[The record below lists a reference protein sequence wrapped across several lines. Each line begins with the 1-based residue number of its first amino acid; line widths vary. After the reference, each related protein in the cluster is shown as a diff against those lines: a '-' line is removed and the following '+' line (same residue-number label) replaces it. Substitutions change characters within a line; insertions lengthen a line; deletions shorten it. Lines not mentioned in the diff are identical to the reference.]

1 MVLLRK
7 VSSALVQH
15 SFWAYA
21 TSPSVYVARTC
32 NDLNF
37 QPNGAPWAT
46 GSGPS
51 CYANQPTG
59 KIYDMSGVRF
69 ASTGLFSGLAH
80 LGGCTMTP
88 SGERRVRLF
97 KIGTATVFMLD
108 AIRRFFGDFRPADLT
123 IVVIELVFVVIVS
136 AEWATRE
143 IRDCRKRRRQRRRQ
157 QEIDLRVRALRDAL
171 WKGQELQL
179 RTPGSGDPYVAAW
192 RQAVSNWG
200 EETRVLLKSFS
211 EHAETAFSLP
221 MPSLPYIT
229 GSVGAVSEFVSL
241 ISHLNNLRGIIEKPD
256 VYL

>member
-1 MVLLRK
+1 
-7 VSSALVQH
+7 
-15 SFWAYA
+15 
-21 TSPSVYVARTC
+21 
-32 NDLNF
+32 
-37 QPNGAPWAT
+37 
-46 GSGPS
+46 
-51 CYANQPTG
+51 
-59 KIYDMSGVRF
+59 
-69 ASTGLFSGLAH
+69 
-80 LGGCTMTP
+80 MTP

-192 RQAVSNWG
+192 RDAVSNWG

>member
-1 MVLLRK
+1 M
-7 VSSALVQH
+7 
-15 SFWAYA
+15 
-21 TSPSVYVARTC
+21 
-32 NDLNF
+32 
-37 QPNGAPWAT
+37 
-46 GSGPS
+46 
-51 CYANQPTG
+51 
-59 KIYDMSGVRF
+59 
-69 ASTGLFSGLAH
+69 
-80 LGGCTMTP
+80 
-88 SGERRVRLF
+88 RLF

-211 EHAETAFSLP
+211 AHAETAFLS
-221 MPSLPYIT
+221 PYIT
-229 GSVGAVSEFVSL
+229 GSEGAVFEYISL
-241 ISHLNNLRGIIEKPD
+241 MSRLDNLKGIIEKPD
-256 VYL
+256 MYF